1 MAERSCSA
9 MMAGET
15 FPTNAAIGGG
25 AILSSVSKSLAT
37 KTRPPRPEPD
47 PYRYGWRYLPVT
59 RPDGTEDFDQVPL
72 TPEDVLFPQED
83 DFIVQN
89 TAHNADRGYLDD
101 VFSDRLNETP
111 TAVVLADCRIDWNI
125 PGVRP
130 LGPDIAVF
138 SGVKRR
144 PPKGWDTFYVAVEG
158 AKPLL
163 VVEITSRS
171 TRKNDLGVKVDFYHR
186 ANVPLYVIADVVDRG
201 TKRQVKLIGYRHG
214 PKAYTP
220 IAARKDGRIYLEPLR
235 LWLGTAQDHRTGL
248 VRLACFDPDTGEEL
262 GDYTAISQALAA
274 SERRRAEAE
283 TRAEAEL
290 RRAQAEARAC
300 AKAEERAGDE
310 ARARAKAEER
320 AGDEARACA
329 QAEERAGDEARA
341 CAEAEAR
348 IRELEAA
355 LKRSGRRKP

>member
-1 MAERSCSA
+1 MAERSRSA

-15 FPTNAAIGGG
+15 FPTNAATGGG
-25 AILSSVSKSLAT
+25 AILSSVSKPLAPI
-37 KTRPPRPEPD
+37 TRPTRQQPD
-47 PYRYGWRYLPVT
+47 PYRYGWRYARVI

-89 TAHNADRGYLDD
+89 TAHNADRRYLDD
-101 VFSDRLNETP
+101 VFGDRLSENS

-125 PGVRP
+125 SGVRP

-138 SGVKRR
+138 LGVKRR
-144 PPKGWDTFYVAVEG
+144 PPKGWDTFHVALEG

-163 VVEITSRS
+163 VVEITSPS
-171 TRKNDLGVKVDFYHR
+171 TRKNDLGVKVGFYHR

-214 PKAYTP
+214 PKAYKP

-248 VRLACFDPDTGEEL
+248 VRLACYDPDTGAEV

-274 SERRRAEAE
+274 SEHHR
-283 TRAEAEL
+283 
-290 RRAQAEARAC
+290 
-300 AKAEERAGDE
+300 
-310 ARARAKAEER
+310 
-320 AGDEARACA
+320 
-329 QAEERAGDEARA
+329 
-341 CAEAEAR
+341 AEAEAR
-348 IRELEAA
+348 AEAEEAA
-355 LKRSGRRKP
+355 PRPKPALVRKLRPGSASSKPN